1 MMASGLNAF
10 FLAAALTV
18 SVGFAG
24 PEEVN
29 EVVSRARAYLG
40 SEEALEA
47 VRTVHFRGNLTTGD
61 NLKAEIEIIFQ
72 KPYRQRIVT
81 TTRERR
87 EITAL
92 DGYEAWQR
100 YEDLK
105 DPERWRMSLMQKEQV
120 KRLRA
125 NTWENLA
132 FSRGIERKGG
142 RIEDLGMAEV
152 GGHAARKL
160 SFVHDTGSVFTRYFD
175 QQTGRLLLTENEQGG
190 TIREEGEIMTGG
202 IRFPKRIITLMK
214 LQDGKQR
221 SVTIEF
227 TAIAINESFADELF
241 VVPPVVPISA
251 KPN

>member
-1 MMASGLNAF
+1 MMASGFSVLI
-10 FLAAALTV
+10 LTAALGV

-24 PEEVN
+24 PDDVN
-29 EVVSRARAYLG
+29 GVVARARAYLG

-47 VRTVHFRGNLTTGD
+47 VRTVHFLGNLTTGD
-61 NLKAEIEIIFQ
+61 NRKAAIEIIFQ

-81 TTRERR
+81 TTTERR

-100 YEDLK
+100 YEDMK
-105 DPERWRMSLMQKEQV
+105 DAERWRMSLMQKEQV

-132 FSRGIERKGG
+132 FYRGLERKGG
-142 RIEDLGMAEV
+142 HVVDLGVAEV
-152 GGHAARKL
+152 GPRKVRKL
-160 SFVHDTGSVFTRYFD
+160 SFIHDTGSVFTRYFD
-175 QQTGRLLLTENEQGG
+175 VETGRLLMTENEQGG
-190 TIREEGEIMTGG
+190 TIQEEGEIMAGG
-202 IRFPKRIITLMK
+202 IRFPKRIVSQTRLD
-214 LQDGKQR
+214 DGKLR

-241 VVPPVVPISA
+241 VVPPVVPIPV